1 MKLLLSDA
9 LANLAPE
16 VLPADVNYQIPW
28 INAVCARAFSVGKW
42 VGTEIRWR
50 GSDTLVNFAVFND
63 PWGGRFFTL
72 PRNIACILGGSHGDP
87 GNSLQAR
94 FLPDRIRGTWFE
106 FQTGGWGVG
115 DAMAGTGLQDAGDG
129 FTCFRDITEASYL
142 RVKTEVAEA
151 ANTKVRFR
159 GIDQNSEVI
168 YTGTGAA
175 RYEGV
180 DLDISTG
187 LTTTTTQQF
196 SAIPTTIKKPSTYG
210 VIRLYAVSVA
220 TATETL
226 IGIYDPGDKAPSFR
240 RYRISG
246 TQEHSVVQAMCKR
259 RHVPALV
266 DADEVIPSNIGF
278 IELGLQGRRYDLAND
293 PATAAKYWMDGFA
306 LLNAELAE
314 DSGGAT
320 PIVQFEVGRQIGRIP
335 AH

>member
-1 MKLLLSDA
+1 MKLLLAEA

-16 VLPADVNYQIPW
+16 VLPADDTKSIPW
-28 INAVCARAFSVGKW
+28 LNAVCARFFTVGKW

-50 GSDTLVNFAVFND
+50 GADTLVNFAVFND

-72 PRNIACILGGSHGDP
+72 PRNIANILGASHGDP

-94 FLPDRIRGTWFE
+94 FSVDRIRGTWFE

-115 DAMAGTGLQDAGDG
+115 DAMAGSGLQDAGDG
-129 FTCFRDITEASYL
+129 YTCFRDITEPSYL
-142 RVKTEVAEA
+142 RVKTEVAELTGA
-151 ANTKVRFR
+151 KIRFR
-159 GIDQNSEVI
+159 GLDQNGEAI
-168 YTGTGAA
+168 YTGTGTN

-187 LTTTTTQQF
+187 LITTTTQQF
-196 SAIPTTIKKPSTYG
+196 SAIPTTIQKPATYG
-210 VIRLYAVSVA
+210 VVRLYSVSVA

-240 RYRISG
+240 RYRIAS
-246 TQEHSVVQAMCKR
+246 TQPATIVQAMCKR
-259 RHVPALV
+259 RFIPALV
-266 DADEVIPSNIGF
+266 DADEVIPGNLGA
-278 IELGLQGRRYDLAND
+278 IELGFHGRRYDLQND
-293 PATAAKYWMDGFA
+293 PPTAAKYWADAFA
-306 LLNAELAE
+306 LLNAELGE

-320 PIVQFEVGRQIGRIP
+320 PIVQFERGRSLGRIP